1 VLSPADRISAADF
14 SESRRPDHL
23 LVDVRTEP
31 ELLICAIENSVNI
44 PMADLD
50 KEETLDK
57 LSNLLTGKSELI
69 VVCRRG
75 NDSQLA
81 VERLRKRLPDSRD
94 RFLQNSISAKKNS
107 DKFSSAN
114 CVPLSTQKQLKE
126 IYLSSMDNNLAF

>member
-1 VLSPADRISAADF
+1 
-14 SESRRPDHL
+14 
-23 LVDVRTEP
+23 
-31 ELLICAIENSVNI
+31 
-44 PMADLD
+44 MADLD

-114 CVPLSTQKQLKE
+114 CVPLSTQ
-126 IYLSSMDNNLAF
+126 